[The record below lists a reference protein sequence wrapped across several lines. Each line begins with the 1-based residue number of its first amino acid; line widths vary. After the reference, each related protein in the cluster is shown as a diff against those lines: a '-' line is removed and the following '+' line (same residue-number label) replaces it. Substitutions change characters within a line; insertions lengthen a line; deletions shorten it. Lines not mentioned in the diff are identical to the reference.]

1 MKKIVSNVGW
11 LTGERLIGMALQF
24 AVGLYVV
31 RYLGTES
38 FGKLSYASG
47 AIGLFFAP
55 AKLGLDAIVVRNLVK
70 DPDIEDSIVGTAFAL
85 KLVSSCLTVIAIAIL
100 IFQLTPDPQIR
111 WLTIILGS
119 SFLVSP
125 WEVID
130 FWFQSQVRSKAIA
143 LVKTGQRLI
152 DYGGKLLLIL
162 LGASLLP
169 FALTFSLGVGFYGL
183 GCNWVYKRESVKPV
197 SWRFDWKLAQT
208 MLSDA
213 LPLVFSGVAI
223 AIYLNIDRVMLGNL
237 VDTTEVGIYGAASRL
252 SEVWYF
258 LPTTICGSVFPAIV
272 QAKQSNEQEYQQK
285 IQQLYDLMAWLAWL
299 IVIPLTC
306 LATPLIKLILGTAYL
321 PAGQILALHIWACP
335 FVFLGVARSKWLMS
349 ENLTIFHLAMTVLG
363 AISNVGLNLYLIPIY
378 GGLGAAIA
386 TVISY
391 GVSSHLGAIFYPPLW
406 QNTWML
412 TKALAIP
419 IRWQTNLSYVRW
431 FRKRLQKS

>member
-1 MKKIVSNVGW
+1 MKKIASNVGW
-11 LTGERLIGMALQF
+11 LAGEKLITMALQF
-24 AVGLYVV
+24 VVGLYVV
-31 RYLGTES
+31 RYLGTEN
-38 FGKLSYASG
+38 FGKLSYSSG
-47 AIGLFFAP
+47 SIALFFAP

-70 DPDIEDSIVGTAFAL
+70 EPDTSNKIMGTAFAL
-85 KLVSSCLTVIAIAIL
+85 KLLSDSLTTIAIAII

-119 SFLVSP
+119 SFLFSP

-143 LVKTGQRLI
+143 LVKTGQRFV
-152 DYGGKLLLIL
+152 DYGGKLGLIL

-169 FALTFSLGVGFYGL
+169 FALPFFLGVSFYCL
-183 GCNWVYKRESVKPV
+183 GCNWVYARQSNQPRG
-197 SWRFDWKLAQT
+197 WQFDPKLAKT
-208 MLSDA
+208 MLRDA

-237 VDTTEVGIYGAASRL
+237 VNVTEVGIYGAASRF
-252 SEVWYF
+252 SELWYF
-258 LPTTICGSVFPAIV
+258 LPTTICGSVFPAII
-272 QAKQSNEQEYQQK
+272 QAKQRNEQEYRQK
-285 IQQLYDLMAWLAWL
+285 IQQLYDFMAWLAWL
-299 IVIPLTC
+299 VALPMTFV
-306 LATPLIKLILGTAYL
+306 ATPLITTILGPEYRE
-321 PAGQILALHIWACP
+321 AGQILAVHIWACP

-363 AISNVGLNLYLIPIY
+363 AISNIGLNLYLIPLY

-391 GVSSHLGAIFYPPLW
+391 GVSSHLGAILYPPLW
-406 QNTWML
+406 RNTWML

-419 IRWQTNLSYVRW
+419 VRWQQNISYI
-431 FRKRLQKS
+431 RLVKERLTK